1 MCFSYQKWISTAS
14 VRTSSTPGTYIV
26 CVSVCQCEMVHWC
39 DLFIIYTIFSYL
51 SQNSPE
57 EITVATGYLTLFLLH
72 ITNVQLMRT
81 FLQFI
86 ISGECDGQPVVNS
99 LIQNIS
105 SDSQQVDIKS
115 PSSLLFLLLLILL
128 FSAFSLSSPKWGDRK
143 QACTVYV
150 LIIMP

>member
-1 MCFSYQKWISTAS
+1 MAPLLVCQACVSLIKNGFLQQVLGPALLQ
-14 VRTSSTPGTYIV
+14 VRTLYV
-26 CVSVCQCEMVHWC
+26 CLSVSVKWC
-39 DLFIIYTIFSYL
+39 IDVISIIYTIFSYL

-128 FSAFSLSSPKWGDRK
+128 FSAFSLSSPE
-143 QACTVYV
+143 
-150 LIIMP
+150 